1 MQKLSELKGIPL
13 NEEPGIG
20 ALTLPGLIQEL
31 AANYGDNEAIYWR
44 DLDGVDQRWTYSEL
58 LRESEKV
65 AQSLVALGVS
75 KGSRVGIL
83 VSNRPEWLFCLFG
96 AAMSGAVIVALNTFS
111 TPAELEHQLKF
122 ADLSIVLLEAEVA
135 SKNFIDDF
143 IAFCPALENPQAGSL
158 TVDEL
163 PFLRHVA
170 CIDRGKSK
178 GGILDWDD
186 FLNRG
191 QATPLSLI
199 HASAATA
206 DPMDDGLI
214 FFSSGSTALPKAIR
228 HTQRAATL
236 QCWRNA
242 KAYDFDSSVR
252 TWNAN
257 GYFFSGNFAMSFG
270 TICRGGCLVMLRYFD
285 PDAALDLI
293 QREKVS
299 CIIAWPHQEA
309 RLVECPTWE
318 SGDFSSAYWV
328 VPGSVFHSH
337 PTVNSDFKGFNGYGT
352 TETFTFV
359 TMGGADGVMSER
371 MGTPL
376 PGNIVRIVDQDTG
389 EVLPLGETGEIAVKG
404 PTLTPGYLKTPP
416 EKMLDS
422 DGFLHTADAGYFTED
437 GILIWKGRIG
447 DIIKTGGANVS
458 PAEIDATISAH
469 PAIQSSHTV
478 GIPHKELGELVV
490 ACIVLREGQQLAAE
504 EIRAFAKQTL
514 SGYKVPREVL
524 FFNEG
529 ELPLT
534 GSNKV
539 KLASLR
545 EIAASRLAGN
555 S

>member
-1 MQKLSELKGIPL
+1 MQKLSELRGTAL
-13 NEEPGIG
+13 SEEPGIG
-20 ALTLPGLIQEL
+20 ALTIPGLIRQL
-31 AANYGDNEAIYWR
+31 AENFGENEAICWR
-44 DLDGVDQRWTYSEL
+44 DLAGNDQHWTYTQL
-58 LRESEKV
+58 LSESEKV
-65 AQSLVALGVS
+65 ARSLAALGVS
-75 KGSRVGIL
+75 KGSRIGIL

-96 AAMSGAVIVALNTFS
+96 AAMTGSVVVALNTFS
-111 TPAELEHQLKF
+111 TRQELEHQLKY
-122 ADLSIVLLEAEVA
+122 ADLSVVLLEAEVA
-135 SKNFIDDF
+135 GKNFVDDF
-143 IAFCPALENPQAGSL
+143 IALCPTLANAQADTL
-158 TVDEL
+158 QVDEL
-163 PFLRHVA
+163 PFLRHVV

-178 GGILDWDD
+178 GSIIDWDD
-186 FLNRG
+186 FQERG
-191 QATPLSLI
+191 RTTPASLVQAC
-199 HASAATA
+199 AATA

-242 KAYDFDSSVR
+242 KAYDFDASVR

-270 TICRGGCLVMLRYFD
+270 TLCRGGCLVMLRYFD
-285 PDAALDLI
+285 PDEALDLI

-309 RLVECPTWE
+309 RLTECPAWE
-318 SGDFSSAYWV
+318 TGDFSSARRV
-328 VPGSVFHSH
+328 VPGSVFRSH
-337 PTVNSDFKGFNGYGT
+337 PTVKCDFKGFNGYGT

-359 TMGGADGVMSER
+359 TMADADGVMSEK

-389 EVLPLGETGEIAVKG
+389 EILPFGKTGEIAVKG
-404 PTLTPGYLKTPP
+404 PTLSPGYLKTPP

-422 DGFLHTADAGYFTED
+422 DGFLHTADAGYFTDE
-437 GILIWKGRIG
+437 GTLIWKGRIS

-458 PAEIDATISAH
+458 PAEIDAAISEH

-478 GIPHKELGELVV
+478 GVPHDTLGEEVV
-490 ACIVLREGQQLAAE
+490 SCIVLREGQQLSGEA
-504 EIRAFAKQTL
+504 IRQFAKQSL
-514 SGYKVPREVL
+514 SGYKVPRTVL

-539 KLASLR
+539 KLAALR
-545 EIAASRLAGN
+545 EIATSRIYR
-555 S
+555 